1 MIALAAS
8 AAPAFLERLLPAPLL
23 AEGPLG
29 LAWWQWL
36 ALPVTLALAI
46 AGGLLLGAATRA
58 LLGRLSSRTETT
70 WDDVLLER
78 LRGPIAAFWVLAAA
92 WVARGLLGLPEGWA
106 AEVAGVLRSGFTL
119 VLFWAAVRSLD
130 SAFAAITASPWG
142 RAHATGS
149 AMLPSLRKG
158 SKVAVVVLGAVA
170 LLGQWGVP
178 VASLVAGLGIG
189 GLAVALAAQKTV
201 ENLIGSLSIGVD
213 VPFKMGD
220 YIRVDGLEGN
230 VEAIGLRSTRV
241 RTLDRTLVT
250 IPNGKL
256 ADARIETFGARD
268 RIRLYCTL
276 SLVYGTTAAQLR
288 AVLEGVEAAIR
299 GHPLAWQEEVRVR
312 FVALGHHALE
322 VEVMAWLQT
331 SDWLRFQAARQ
342 ELLLRFLEV
351 VERSGTAFAFPTQT
365 VHLAG
370 PEAPRAARVT

>member
-1 MIALAAS
+1 MPLLAPVP

-23 AEGPLG
+23 AGGPLG

-36 ALPVTLALAI
+36 ALPAALALAI

-58 LLGRLSSRTETT
+58 LLGRLASRTETT
-70 WDDVLLER
+70 WDDALIGR
-78 LRGPIAAFWVLAAA
+78 LRGPIAAFWVLASA
-92 WVARGLLGLPEGWA
+92 WALKGLLGLPEGWA
-106 AEVAGVLRSGFTL
+106 AEVAGILRSGFTL
-119 VLFWAAVRSLD
+119 VLFWAAVRSVD

-149 AMLPSLRKG
+149 AMLPSLRRG

-250 IPNGKL
+250 VPNGKL

-276 SLVYGTTAAQLR
+276 SLVYGTTASQLR
-288 AVLEGVEAAIR
+288 AVLGGVEAAIR
-299 GHPLAWQEEVRVR
+299 AHELAWQEEVRVR
-312 FVALGHHALE
+312 FAALGQHALE
-322 VEVMAWLQT
+322 VEVMAWLRT

-342 ELLLRFLEV
+342 ELLLRFLEA
-351 VERSGTAFAFPTQT
+351 VERAGTSFAFPTQT
-365 VHLAG
+365 VHLAA
-370 PEAPRAARVT
+370 APGERHPAG